1 MHDTWILKVCLC
13 LGGKV
18 VVDPETH
25 MKYRQHGG
33 NTVGLGRSLPAYL
46 KQVQQYLNVYQIERQ
61 MRELVRG
68 YREQMV
74 PEYKMQAE
82 MICEYRHNRKYRKKL
97 LDRNYINFCNRGLN
111 LTYWLK
117 VRLNKL

>member
-1 MHDTWILKVCLC
+1 MTMSKCAC
-13 LGGKV
+13 ALGGKV

-97 LDRNYINFCNRGLN
+97 LDRNYINFL
-111 LTYWLK
+111 
-117 VRLNKL
+117 